1 MMTPLGH
8 PTWKNLPKRQ
18 EAVPKWWSDMIPC
31 FQLDATKFANQYQGE
46 EVVLSTCYSLDLVT
60 RQ

>member
-46 EVVLSTCYSLDLVT
+46 EVVLSTLLFP
-60 RQ
+60 